1 MCHTLETFSQN
12 CSDTCCIPDECV
24 WFGFKNVDEI
34 KDLFMRIEDVE
45 DMLEILNILSFQS
58 DCSNDIYMN
67 GFEWLKQLDV
77 VFSILLYTTPGKFKS
92 ENETHK

>member
-45 DMLEILNILSFQS
+45 DMLENIEHFIIPIRLQQRY
-58 DCSNDIYMN
+58 IN

-77 VFSILLYTTPGKFKS
+77 VFCILLYTTPGKFKT